1 MTDQKISPIQKKL
14 GQRIKE
20 RRLELKMT
28 QAKLADK
35 TGLDRTYIS
44 GLESGR
50 RNPALRNL
58 NRLATAL
65 KISIDQLMKF

>member
-1 MTDQKISPIQKKL
+1 MTDQKVSPIQKKL

-44 GLESGR
+44 GLEGGR

>member
-1 MTDQKISPIQKKL
+1 MTDLKISPIQKKL
-14 GQRIKE
+14 GQRIRE

-28 QAKLADK
+28 QAKLADT

-50 RNPALRNL
+50 RNPALKNL
-58 NRLATAL
+58 GKLSKAL

>member
-1 MTDQKISPIQKKL
+1 MTDQKVSPIQKKL

-20 RRLELKMT
+20 RRLELNMT

>member
-1 MTDQKISPIQKKL
+1 MTDQKVSPIQKKL
-14 GQRIKE
+14 GQKIKE
-20 RRLELKMT
+20 RRLELNMT